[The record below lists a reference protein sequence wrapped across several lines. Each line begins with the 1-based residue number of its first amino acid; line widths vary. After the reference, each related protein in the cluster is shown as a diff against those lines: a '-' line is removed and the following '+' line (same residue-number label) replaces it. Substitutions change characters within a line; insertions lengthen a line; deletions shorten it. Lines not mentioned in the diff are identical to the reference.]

1 MALKIVKF
9 RQVGNSS
16 SQDFWVNFVYF
27 LPNFAGIWLKID
39 EICLSLEN
47 SWLDEL
53 HEPHCNKLGLKY
65 HKIWASLVLRP
76 RFCDILRRVCIFYRK
91 KFSFFLHQ
99 CFSPIFCFLTNFF
112 AFLHQ
117 KMCFFNT
124 IV

>member
-53 HEPHCNKLGLKY
+53 HEPHCNKLGLKN
-65 HKIWASLVLRP
+65 HKITISQKNGVKNQKFGVQKQNFWCKNAKNWCKKTRKFGVKTNNFRVKKTKILV
-76 RFCDILRRVCIFYRK
+76 
-91 KFSFFLHQ
+91 
-99 CFSPIFCFLTNFF
+99 
-112 AFLHQ
+112 
-117 KMCFFNT
+117 
-124 IV
+124 